1 MNKRVL
7 SSITIAITLL
17 ALLPISALPRVHATT
32 QASLVVNPSFTVGN
46 PGDVFTVEV
55 DVDNV
60 ASLVAYDVQLHYNG
74 LAVHAQSVDFSG
86 PFAGSSCNTL
96 VLIHSSSDPVGLIRS
111 AVTTFSGCNVN
122 VDDFTTGP
130 VPVFVATFTVASRAN
145 SAFHVTTDSECACS
159 ALAQIDMSG
168 NIVAVPHSSTDGN
181 FFAEPN
187 ITFHSS
193 YNITETPRQ
202 PKLSQGFTSV
212 TLSSTLR
219 LPNGELL
226 SGFAYVVFDVITP
239 SGKDVTIQ
247 SNEVFLN
254 PGNIVTVSASFSF
267 GTQVGTYSVFGTL
280 WRGSAPNAIVP
291 FETLTG
297 QTFQVHSH

>member
-1 MNKRVL
+1 M
-7 SSITIAITLL
+7 TLL
-17 ALLPISALPRVHATT
+17 TLLPISALPRAHAMT

-74 LAVHAQSVDFSG
+74 AAVHAQSVDFSG
-86 PFAGSSCNTL
+86 PFMGSGCNTL
-96 VLIHSSSDPVGLIRS
+96 VLINSASDAVGLVRS

-122 VDDFTTGP
+122 IDDFTTGP
-130 VPVFVATFTVASRAN
+130 VPIFVVTFTVASRAN
-145 SAFHVTTDSECACS
+145 SVFHISTDSETAGS
-159 ALAQIDMSG
+159 ALAQIDSSG
-168 NIVAVPHSSTDGN
+168 NIVAVPHSSSDGN

-193 YNITETPRQ
+193 YNVTETPRQ
-202 PKLSQGFTSV
+202 PKLSQGVTSV
-212 TLSSTLR
+212 VLSSTIR

-226 SGFAYVVFDVITP
+226 SGFAFVVFDVITP
-239 SGKDVTIQ
+239 SGNDVTIQ

-254 PGNIVTVSASFSF
+254 PGNLVTVSATFSF
-267 GTQVGTYSVFGTL
+267 GTQVGTYTVFGTL
-280 WRGSAPNAIVP
+280 WRGSAPIAIVP
-291 FETLTG
+291 FATLTG
-297 QTFQVHSH
+297 QAFQVH

>member
-1 MNKRVL
+1 LNKRVL
-7 SSITIAITLL
+7 SSITIAIALL
-17 ALLPISALPRVHATT
+17 ALLPISALPRAHAVT

-74 LAVHAQSVDFSG
+74 AAVNVQSVDFSG
-86 PFAGSSCNTL
+86 PFAGSGCNTL
-96 VLIHSSSDPVGLIRS
+96 VLIHSFSDPVGLIRS
-111 AVTTFSGCNVN
+111 AVTTFSGCSVN

-130 VPVFVATFTVASRAN
+130 VPVFVATFAVVSTAN
-145 SAFHVTTDSECACS
+145 SVFHVTADSECACS

-168 NIVAVPHSSTDGN
+168 NIVAVPHSSSDGN

-187 ITFHSS
+187 IVFHTTYFVTS
-193 YNITETPRQ
+193 TPRQ

-212 TLSSTLR
+212 VLSSNIR
-219 LPNGELL
+219 LANGETL
-226 SGFAYVVFDVITP
+226 SGFAFVVFDVITP
-239 SGKDVTIQ
+239 TGNDVTVQ

-254 PGNIVTVSASFSF
+254 PGDSATVSATFSF
-267 GTQVGTYSVFGTL
+267 GTQVGTYSMFGTL

-291 FETLTG
+291 FTTATG
-297 QTFQVHSH
+297 QTFQVHAH

>member
-17 ALLPISALPRVHATT
+17 TLLPISALPRAHATT

-46 PGDVFTVEV
+46 PADVFTVEV

-74 LAVHAQSVDFSG
+74 AAVHAQSVDFSG
-86 PFAGSSCNTL
+86 PFAGSGCNTL

-145 SAFHVTTDSECACS
+145 SAFHVTLDSECACS
-159 ALAQIDMSG
+159 ALAQIDTSG
-168 NIVAVPHSSTDGN
+168 NIVAVPHSSADGN

-193 YNITETPRQ
+193 YNITTTPRQ

-212 TLSSTLR
+212 VLSSTIR
-219 LPNGELL
+219 LPNGEKL
-226 SGFAYVVFDVITP
+226 SGFAFVVYDVITP
-239 SGKDVTIQ
+239 SGNDVTIQ

-254 PGNIVTVSASFSF
+254 PGNIATVSATFSF
-267 GTQVGTYSVFGTL
+267 GTQVGTYSTFGTL
-280 WRGSAPNAIVP
+280 WRGSAPNAIAP
-291 FETLTG
+291 FATLSG
-297 QTFQVHSH
+297 QNFQVHSH